1 MSQVFAAERVE
12 KQKSDFLMICC
23 FMLLVGVGLAM
34 LFSASYFRSSV
45 IKDSPWRIFT
55 DQCLL
60 AAVSLVLA
68 VVASRLPLQA
78 IRSFLPWLLAISLI
92 LMLLTFIPGVG
103 EQYLGG
109 RRWVLIFGRSFQP
122 SELVKLCL
130 ILYLASVLDK
140 KQGRLD
146 VPTQGLVPPFVM
158 VMLFA
163 GLIFMQNNFSTALF
177 ILTVSLAIFFAAG
190 VKLRYFG
197 LTLVLIVPFAIIS
210 ILTKEHRLDRIL
222 TYIKPEEDPTG
233 AGYQILASLSLLKHG
248 GFAGTGM
255 GLGTR
260 KLGGMP
266 EAQSDFIFA
275 VLGEEL
281 GFIGVVAV
289 IALFAFLAWRG
300 YRTARL
306 APTVFLRLLAFGL
319 TTSIIVQAM
328 INFAVVSNLIPAT
341 GIPLPFFSSGGSSL
355 MITLIMCGLL
365 VNVSRQIEPEAKQEV
380 GNG

>member
-12 KQKSDFLMICC
+12 RQKSDFLMICSL
-23 FMLLVGVGLAM
+23 MLLVGVGLAM
-34 LFSASYFRSSV
+34 LFSASYFRSSL
-45 IKDSPWRIFT
+45 ILGNPWRIFT
-55 DQCLL
+55 DQCVY
-60 AAVSLVLA
+60 AAVGLVLA
-68 VVASRLPLQA
+68 VITSRLPLER
-78 IRSFLPWLLAISLI
+78 IRSALPWLLGISLVFM
-92 LMLLTFIPGVG
+92 LMTFLPGVG
-103 EQYLGG
+103 VEYLGG
-109 RRWVLIFGRSFQP
+109 RRWILVFGRSFQP
-122 SELVKLCL
+122 SELVKMCL

-146 VPTQGLVPPFVM
+146 VPTEGLVPPFVM
-158 VMLFA
+158 VMLFS
-163 GLIFMQNNFSTALF
+163 GLIFMQNNFSTAMF
-177 ILTVSLAIFFAAG
+177 ILVVSLGIFFAAG

-197 LTLVLIVPFAIIS
+197 LTLVLLVPIAVIS
-210 ILTKEHRLDRIL
+210 VFTKEHRLGRIL

-233 AGYQILASLSLLKHG
+233 AGYQILSSLSLLKHG

-281 GFIGVVAV
+281 GFIGIVAV
-289 IALFAFLAWRG
+289 IGLFAFLAWRG
-300 YRTARL
+300 YRAARL

-319 TTSIIVQAM
+319 TTSIVIQAM
-328 INFAVVSNLIPAT
+328 INIAVVSNLLPAT

-355 MITLIMCGLL
+355 LITLVMCGLL
-365 VNVSRQIEPEAKQEV
+365 VNVSRQLGPDAGGEA
-380 GNG
+380 GHG